1 MAAAKDAL
9 AQALKVLGMAEQ
21 SWEQRLLMEKNAPV
35 EVEVSRQFKKAGD
48 KSWDDAAPP
57 EVKEEKLAVHR
68 FVTAPAT
75 VGVDLGLTINTGN
88 FESARI
94 SVSVTVPCY
103 REEVES
109 AYEWAKNWVEE
120 KVKTEVAD
128 IQAMKKSNSPF

>member
-21 SWEQRLLMEKNAPV
+21 SWEQRLLVEKNAPI
-35 EVEVSRQFKKAGD
+35 EVVVSRQFKKAGD
-48 KSWDDAAPP
+48 KSWADAAPP
-57 EVKEEKLAVHR
+57 EVKEERLAVHR

-94 SVSVTVPCY
+94 SVSVMVPCY
-103 REEVES
+103 REEAES